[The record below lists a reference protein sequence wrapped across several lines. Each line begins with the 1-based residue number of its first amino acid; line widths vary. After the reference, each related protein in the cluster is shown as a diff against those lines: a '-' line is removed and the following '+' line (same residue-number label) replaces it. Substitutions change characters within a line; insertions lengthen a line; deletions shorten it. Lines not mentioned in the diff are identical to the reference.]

1 MSTQPPK
8 KTQQKPTGASSSNFL
23 RKALR
28 VFAVPPSLASHFGVV
43 GDCRWQSQPASSL
56 RIPATQQPFSPTQ
69 NNLKR
74 GTSYS
79 KEKTRIL
86 PDKVSFVGGFTEQPK
101 RTGNWHVVQGGPSRI
116 SPQAGSADRCLAFTF
131 CLGVL
136 AGGLAAMETQKNS
149 ELSPLW
155 CFDLEPHPAVA
166 FFC

>member
-1 MSTQPPK
+1 M
-8 KTQQKPTGASSSNFL
+8 
-23 RKALR
+23 
-28 VFAVPPSLASHFGVV
+28 PPSLASHFGVV

-74 GTSYS
+74 GTSCS

-86 PDKVSFVGGFTEQPK
+86 PDKVSFVGGFH
-101 RTGNWHVVQGGPSRI
+101 RTAKAHGKLAR
-116 SPQAGSADRCLAFTF
+116 SPGWPLKNIAAGRSADRCFAFTF

-136 AGGLAAMETQKNS
+136 AGELAAMETQKSS

-166 FFC
+166 FFFRSRDVPVLGFLTVATVSFL